1 MRWLLFL
8 SRVALVCNL
17 FFLVALSLRFWN
29 WIGSADLQSTI
40 IILGY
45 VLSMLFNPITVLTC
59 LFVFVLNRSKL
70 AIVPVWL
77 VVVNV
82 VFLFLQ
88 LIFVLSLN
96 IEKINSAS

>member
-8 SRVALVCNL
+8 SRVALICNL
-17 FFLVALSLRFWN
+17 FFLVALSLRLWN

-45 VLSMLFNPITVLTC
+45 VLSMLFNPLTVLTC
-59 LFVFVLNRSKL
+59 LFVYVLNRQKL
-70 AIVPVWL
+70 SVVPGWLIVT
-77 VVVNV
+77 NV

-96 IEKINSAS
+96 IDEIKS

>member
-8 SRVALVCNL
+8 SRVALICNL
-17 FFLVALSLRFWN
+17 FFLVALSLRLWN

-45 VLSMLFNPITVLTC
+45 VLSMLFNPLTVLTC
-59 LFVFVLNRSKL
+59 LFVYVLNRQKL
-70 AIVPVWL
+70 AVVPGWLIVT
-77 VVVNV
+77 NV

-96 IEKINSAS
+96 IDEIKS